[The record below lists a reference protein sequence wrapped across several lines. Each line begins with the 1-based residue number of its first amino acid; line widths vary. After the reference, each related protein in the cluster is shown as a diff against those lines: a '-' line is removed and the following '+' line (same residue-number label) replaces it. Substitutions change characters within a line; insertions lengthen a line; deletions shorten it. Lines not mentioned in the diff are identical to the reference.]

1 MKDRLTF
8 KVCKPSFSCDDRYMY
23 HHIQFLFVLINVG
36 DFAKKKAA
44 IIRCGISKE
53 EVGVGG

>member
-23 HHIQFLFVLINVG
+23 PHIQFLFVLINVG

-44 IIRCGISKE
+44 IVCRGISEE
-53 EVGVGG
+53 EV

>member
-23 HHIQFLFVLINVG
+23 HYIQFLFVLMNVG

-44 IIRCGISKE
+44 IVCRGISEE
-53 EVGVGG
+53 EV

>member
-23 HHIQFLFVLINVG
+23 HIQFLFVLINVG
-36 DFAKKKAA
+36 DFTKKKAA
-44 IIRCGISKE
+44 IVCRGIS
-53 EVGVGG
+53 